1 MRNFIIWTVLF
12 ILSLLFQTT
21 IINSLAAQGIRP
33 NLSLSVFVI
42 FALRHSPLKSQSLGF
57 AFGLLEDLTSSSL
70 LGMNAFAK
78 SLIGYTISSLNLSFK
93 FKSFASQIITLLL
106 ATILNGL
113 VFLLLCQL
121 FLFSISYHNFLK
133 IVSYEALLNMIIFPF
148 LFWGINSL
156 TNYNE
161 KDYL

>member
-1 MRNFIIWTVLF
+1 MRNFIVWTVLF

-21 IINSLAAQGIRP
+21 IINSLSVQGIRP
-33 NLSLSVFVI
+33 NLSLSIFVI
-42 FALRHSPLKSQSLGF
+42 FALRHSPLKSQSVGF
-57 AFGLLEDLTSSSL
+57 IFGLLEDLTSSSL

-78 SLIGYTISSLNLSFK
+78 SLMGYMISSLNLSFK
-93 FKSFASQIITLLL
+93 FKSFASQTITLLL

-113 VFLLLCQL
+113 VFLLLRRL
-121 FLFSISYHNFLK
+121 FLSPLSYHNFLK
-133 IVSYEALLNMIIFPF
+133 IVSYEAMLNMILFPL

-161 KDYL
+161 KGYE